1 MSEAEIS
8 DGTSGCAFVKVIA
21 VLNVN
26 ASTLLGE
33 VGAATLWKELQRQ
46 QRLCNYLHCPLSRS
60 RHKELHILPAVKGGK
75 WSETFGWCDRMQ
87 TRRTSTSMQHRD
99 GERDKVEPTTGFL
112 SFNTPRPSFTAAH
125 DGWRELVLHQLVNSL
140 MYKSDPL

>member
-1 MSEAEIS
+1 MERVA
-8 DGTSGCAFVKVIA
+8 K
-21 VLNVN
+21 
-26 ASTLLGE
+26 
-33 VGAATLWKELQRQ
+33 ATVPLQ
-46 QRLCNYLHCPLSRS
+46 
-60 RHKELHILPAVKGGK
+60 LPALSSFTQPPQRIAYITCGEGREMVGDV
-75 WSETFGWCDRMQ
+75 WLVRQDANSQNLHEHA
-87 TRRTSTSMQHRD
+87 HRD